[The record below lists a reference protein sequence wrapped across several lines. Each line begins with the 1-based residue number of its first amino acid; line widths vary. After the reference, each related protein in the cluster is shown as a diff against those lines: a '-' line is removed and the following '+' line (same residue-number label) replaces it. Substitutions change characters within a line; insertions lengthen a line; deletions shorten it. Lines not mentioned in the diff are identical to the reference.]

1 MNHTMPQD
9 SRGALVNS
17 IDGVRPKAAKAS
29 LPGQSLSIA
38 MTAVVK
44 DALLRHYGSLKCAA
58 LTLRMDE
65 GQLSRELNSGD
76 FKINKLDRDEE
87 ARAFVANA
95 LYEAFR
101 STDPKATAR
110 RKLREARI
118 AIDEA
123 MEQIA

>member
-1 MNHTMPQD
+1 MTQGERSAP
-9 SRGALVNS
+9 VNS
-17 IDGVRPKAAKAS
+17 IDGLRPKQAKAGLAS
-29 LPGQSLSIA
+29 QSLSIV

-44 DALLRHYGSLKCAA
+44 DALQRHYGSLKCAA
-58 LTLRMDE
+58 ITLRMDE
-65 GQLSRELNSGD
+65 GQLSRELASGD
-76 FKINKLDRDEE
+76 FKINKLDRDAD
-87 ARAFVANA
+87 ARAFVVGA
-95 LYEAFR
+95 LHEAFR